1 MAHPLPTRTTRP
13 ERILYYVP
21 GSTQKV
27 CQLTGKIDHETHRP
41 TASQTASRFSLI
53 AGDLGCSFEH
63 EGRLVYLFG
72 DSMPTRLFP
81 GRPDGSNAP
90 PRTAE
95 CNDAIAFASPARLA
109 AVSTSSGARGLSRG
123 RGARTS
129 GGRGR

>member
-53 AGDLGCSFEH
+53 AADLGCSFEH

-95 CNDAIAFASPARLA
+95 CNDAIASPARLA